1 VSNTQQAPRTADP
14 STGDWSQLWP
24 SAAPAAAFTADLVF
38 VATDGG
44 HRWPMVGAFLVLA
57 VVTAGCSIG
66 VRPWTVAFVALLGWL
81 FATGF
86 LSHTYGDLTPLDGAD
101 LTRLGV
107 LLLVGFGAAAA
118 TPGHWRRR

>member
-1 VSNTQQAPRTADP
+1 MSNTQQAPRTADP

-44 HRWPMVGAFLVLA
+44 HRWPLVGAFLVLA
-57 VVTAGCSIG
+57 VVTAGCSLG

-81 FATGF
+81 FAILLGLGIL
-86 LSHTYGDLTPLDGAD
+86 LSTVAGLILPGCLT
-101 LTRLGV
+101 
-107 LLLVGFGAAAA
+107 
-118 TPGHWRRR
+118 